1 MQLLNTRIMKAAA
14 IHFHDNA
21 FIMQFIPMVLV
32 LLMASFPQQFSQVS
46 HSLVGKVFAVCL
58 VLYYTRIYY
67 VFGLVAVIFF
77 ILYYQEFEEPFEL
90 GNNVSLV
97 GNKLPL
103 VEMLLGNK
111 VPLESE
117 KKEKSG
123 LVEDD
128 GTNLPPSEELEVPL
142 AENTNEGF
150 TEYTKDTGS
159 ISASALITIDQFNDA
174 KDTFIK
180 EKCKNG
186 VLMYKMMPVR
196 NEMADHVYSEISF
209 NSDNKCNPCDSTCDY
224 NIIEAKL
231 KTQESLISKISKPWF
246 SK

>member
-1 MQLLNTRIMKAAA
+1 MKAAA

-32 LLMASFPQQFSQVS
+32 LLMASFPRQFSQVS

-90 GNNVSLV
+90 ENNVSLV

-111 VPLESE
+111 VPLEPE

-128 GTNLPPSEELEVPL
+128 GTNLPPSEEPDTDNL
-142 AENTNEGF
+142 NEGF
-150 TEYTKDTGS
+150 TEYTKDP
-159 ISASALITIDQFNDA
+159 IITIDQFNDA

>member
-1 MQLLNTRIMKAAA
+1 MQLLNTRIMKTAA

-32 LLMASFPQQFSQVS
+32 LLLASFPRQFSQVS

-67 VFGLVAVIFF
+67 VFGLVAVIIF
-77 ILYYQEFEEPFEL
+77 ILYYQEFEEPFVPE
-90 GNNVSLV
+90 
-97 GNKLPL
+97 NK
-103 VEMLLGNK
+103 N
-111 VPLESE
+111 
-117 KKEKSG
+117 KKEPETTETTEI
-123 LVEDD
+123 EDD
-128 GTNLPPSEELEVPL
+128 GTNLPPLEESDTDNL
-142 AENTNEGF
+142 NEGF
-150 TEYTKDTGS
+150 SEYTKDAGS
-159 ISASALITIDQFNDA
+159 ISESAQSGIGGNAIASEYKVSLITIDQFNDT
-174 KDTFIK
+174 KDAFIK

-196 NEMADHVYSEISF
+196 NEMADHVYSEIKF
-209 NSDNKCNPCDSTCDY
+209 IDDNKCNPCDSTCDY

>member
-1 MQLLNTRIMKAAA
+1 MKAAA

-32 LLMASFPQQFSQVS
+32 LLMASFPRQFSQVS

-90 GNNVSLV
+90 ENNVSLV
-97 GNKLPL
+97 GN
-103 VEMLLGNK
+103 E
-111 VPLESE
+111 VPLKEEPE

-128 GTNLPPSEELEVPL
+128 GTNLPPSEEPDTDNL
-142 AENTNEGF
+142 NEGF

-196 NEMADHVYSEISF
+196 NEMADHVYSEIKF

>member
-1 MQLLNTRIMKAAA
+1 MQLLNTRIMKTAA

-77 ILYYQEFEEPFEL
+77 ILYYQEFEEPFVPE
-90 GNNVSLV
+90 
-97 GNKLPL
+97 NK
-103 VEMLLGNK
+103 N
-111 VPLESE
+111 
-117 KKEKSG
+117 KKEPETTEI
-123 LVEDD
+123 EDD
-128 GTNLPPSEELEVPL
+128 GTNLPPLEESDTDNL
-142 AENTNEGF
+142 NEGF
-150 TEYTKDTGS
+150 SEYTKDTGV
-159 ISASALITIDQFNDA
+159 ITIDQFNDA
-174 KDTFIK
+174 KDAFIK

-196 NEMADHVYSEISF
+196 NEMADHVYSEIKF
-209 NSDNKCNPCDSTCDY
+209 IDDNKCNPCDSTCDY